1 MTSHKTLYLI
11 DAANILFRAYYAIGP
26 MSNTSGF
33 STGALFGFIRTV
45 TKIVETMKPDYMA
58 CIFDGPNNKA
68 SRKAL
73 YEHYKAH
80 RTKMPDDLFPQI
92 EKAFEFCELKGIPC
106 YMIEGVEADD
116 TIGSISTWAEHQNLD
131 VFIGSSDKDLCQL
144 VTNHVKLIHLHK
156 DNLIVDKDKVEE
168 LYGVKP
174 TQIVDL
180 LALMGDTSDN
190 IPGLEGVGPKT
201 ACLWIQK
208 YGSIQGLFNHVHD
221 LAEKKQ
227 HQIKENWKTVE
238 LSYALAQINTHVP
251 FEKDLKQFELR
262 PENTDGLKDLY
273 QEMQFYTLLKGVK
286 KETDHTFEYKVIQ
299 TIEELKNLIELQK
312 KAKTHVIDIET
323 NALNPLYATI
333 VGISLCDE
341 HKNIYYIPFNAN
353 LDPHVIIEHLKTL
366 EGLYWTGHNIKF
378 DYRVLKQ
385 VGIEI
390 KIDFDTMIASYLIS
404 PNQSKHN
411 LDVLALE
418 HFDIKKIAYQDLA
431 GSGSKQ
437 ITLDFVD
444 MEKVAKYCAEDAFV
458 TLKLKELFEAK
469 LKNLHLD
476 QIFYQIE
483 MPLIPVLARMEDKGI
498 YVDTVYLKQLGE
510 GFQNKIKELEKV
522 IFKEAGQ
529 EFNISSPK
537 QLGHVLFD
545 VLGVK
550 PLKKTKTGHS
560 TSADVLEALQ
570 DEVPFVK
577 QVLEYRSYEK
587 LNSTYVEALI
597 NQVNFK
603 TKRVHCTFNQSV
615 AATGR
620 LSSQDPNLQNIP
632 VKTDE
637 GKAIRTAFKPQQEN
651 YSFVSLDY
659 SQIELRL
666 LAHMSEDP
674 ILVEAFLHNQDIHSR
689 TASEVFGVPL
699 NEVTHTMRQK
709 AKAVNFGILYGQQAF
724 GLSQGLNVS
733 FSEAK
738 EFIEQYFK
746 KYKRVKEYLESQKEF
761 AKQHGFST
769 TLTGRKR
776 PIPDISAKN
785 PMIRQA
791 AERLAINTP
800 LQGTA
805 ADLIKIAMIGIDKLI
820 YADKKPLGHLL
831 LQIHDELLFEAED
844 SNIQELASIAKKEME
859 HVMQLKVP
867 LVVDISFGK
876 NWGEC

>member
-1 MTSHKTLYLI
+1 
-11 DAANILFRAYYAIGP
+11 
-26 MSNTSGF
+26 MSNTNGF

-45 TKIVETMKPDYMA
+45 SKIVETMKPDYMA

-116 TIGSISTWAEHQNLD
+116 TIGSISTWAELQDLD

-144 VTNHVKLIHLHK
+144 VTDHVKLVHLHK
-156 DNLIVDKDKVEE
+156 DNLIVDKEKVEE
-168 LYGVKP
+168 IYGVKP
-174 TQIVDL
+174 TQIIDL

-201 ACLWIQK
+201 ACSWIQK
-208 YGSIQGLFNHVHD
+208 YGSISGLYDHVQD
-221 LAEKKQ
+221 LPEKKQ
-227 HQIKENWKTVE
+227 TQIKDNWKTVE
-238 LSYALAQINTHVP
+238 LSYELAKINTHVP
-251 FEKDLKQFELR
+251 FEKDLKQFEIR
-262 PENTDGLKDLY
+262 QENTEGLKDLY
-273 QEMQFYTLLKGVK
+273 QEMQFYTLLKSVK
-286 KETDHTFEYKVIQ
+286 KEADHKFEYKIIQ
-299 TIEELKNLIELQK
+299 TLEELKNLVELQK
-312 KAKTHVIDIET
+312 KAKIHVIDLET
-323 NALNPLYATI
+323 NSLNPLDASI
-333 VGISLCDE
+333 VGLSLCDE
-341 HKNIYYIPFNAN
+341 NKNIFYIPFNAN
-353 LDPHVIIEHLKTL
+353 LDSKVILEHLKQL
-366 EGLYWTGHNIKF
+366 EKLHWTGHNIKF
-378 DYRVLKQ
+378 DYRVLKHA
-385 VGIEI
+385 GIEI
-390 KIDFDTMIASYLIS
+390 GIDFDTMIASYLIS

-431 GSGSKQ
+431 GTGSKQ

-444 MEKVAKYCAEDAFV
+444 IEKVAKYCSEDAFV
-458 TLKLKELFEAK
+458 TFKLRELFEAK
-469 LKNLHLD
+469 LKNLDLD
-476 QIFYQIE
+476 HVFYQIE
-483 MPLIPVLARMEDKGI
+483 MPLVPVLARMEDKGI
-498 YVDTVYLKQLGE
+498 YVDTHYLKSLGE
-510 GFQNKIKELEKV
+510 KFEKKIKACEQ
-522 IFKEAGQ
+522 IIYKEAGQ

-537 QLGHVLFD
+537 QLGHILFD

-587 LNSTYVEALI
+587 LNSTYVESLI

-632 VKTDE
+632 VKTEE
-637 GKAIRTAFKPQQEN
+637 GRAIREAFKPQKEN

-674 ILVEAFLHNQDIHSR
+674 ILIEAFLNNQDIHAR

-699 NEVTHTMRQK
+699 NEVTKQMRQK

-738 EFIEQYFK
+738 EFIEQYFN

-761 AKQHGFST
+761 VKEHGFST

-785 PMIRQA
+785 PIIRQA

-805 ADLIKIAMIGIDKLI
+805 ADLIKLAMIQIDKII
-820 YADKKPLGHLL
+820 YKDKDPLGHML

-844 SNIQELASIAKKEME
+844 VKIQQLADVAKKEME
-859 HVMQLKVP
+859 NVMQLKVP
-867 LVVDISFGK
+867 LTVDISFGK